1 MAPADSF
8 TSGASRIVEPAGP
21 IPAGQPSW
29 NPQRSS
35 AMPVHRYRQFAD
47 EVEKVAVPDRTWPDK
62 VITTAPMWCAVDLR
76 DGNQALIDPMS
87 PARKR
92 RMFDL
97 LVRMGYKEIEVG
109 FPSASQTDY
118 DFVREIIEDGAIP
131 DDVTIQ
137 VLTQCRDE
145 LIERTFDA
153 CRGAANVIV
162 HFYNSTSVLQRR
174 VVFRADK
181 AAITKIATDAAHKV
195 LEVQQNYPDTNWR
208 YEYSPESYTGTELS
222 FAKEVCDAVTEI
234 IAPTPERP
242 MIINLPAT
250 VEMATPNVYADSI
263 EWMHRNLARRDS
275 VILSLHPHNDRG
287 TAVAAAE
294 LGYQAGA
301 DRIEGCLFGNGER
314 TGNVCL
320 VTLGMNMFSRG
331 VDPQISFSDIDEIRR
346 TVEYCNQLNVPERH
360 PYGGDLVYTAFSGS
374 HQDAINKGL
383 DQMKVDADNADS
395 DVDDIIWAVPYLPI
409 DPKDVGRNYEAVIR
423 VNSQSGKGGVAYIMK
438 ADHGMNLPRRLQI
451 EFSREIQKITDG
463 EGGEVNP
470 KEMWDVFAEN
480 YLHPIWPLERI
491 RQKVDAAEVDGGD
504 DHITAVVKVEG
515 NEREISGSGNGPLAA
530 FVDALGAVGYEVR
543 VLDYSEHALTA
554 GGDASA
560 AAYVE
565 TEVDGETVWGVG
577 IASSIT
583 TASLRAVVSA
593 VNRAYRVTSVPV
605 ADGEAAPGTWAP

>member
-181 AAITKIATDAAHKV
+181 AVITKIATDAAHKV

-395 DVDDIIWAVPYLPI
+395 DVDDITWAVPYLPI

-565 TEVDGETVWGVG
+565 TEVNGETVWGVG

-593 VNRAYRVTSVPV
+593 VNRAYRVTSTPV